1 MSNTPTYSADWA
13 AIHALFQADSVKIQE
28 TQQLIR
34 DIGQEIRAYKQE
46 NDRIIKCNREEFQA
60 YKQENDRVIKQ
71 NQEEFQAYKQENDR
85 VIKQNQEEFQAYKQE
100 NDRVI
105 KQNQEEFQAYK
116 RENDRVIKQSQEEFQ
131 AYKKENDRV
140 IKQNQEEFQAYKQEN
155 DRVIKQNQEEFQAY
169 KRENDRMIQEGR
181 EELKA
186 FQQEARA
193 IRQASD
199 KRIKYLDNLFTSQWG
214 KLVESLVEGDLIKL
228 LNEQGILVHD
238 VCSRRHGQKN
248 GQNYEFDLIARNGVE
263 VVVVEVKTTLRP
275 DDVKHFMKKLN
286 LLKTWMPE
294 YQENTVYG
302 AMAWLQEHAGAYV
315 MAEKYGLFNIR
326 ATGDSASIL
335 KCELRAKHVSH

>member
-1 MSNTPTYSADWA
+1 
-13 AIHALFQADSVKIQE
+13 
-28 TQQLIR
+28 
-34 DIGQEIRAYKQE
+34 
-46 NDRIIKCNREEFQA
+46 
-60 YKQENDRVIKQ
+60 
-71 NQEEFQAYKQENDR
+71 
-85 VIKQNQEEFQAYKQE
+85 
-100 NDRVI
+100 
-105 KQNQEEFQAYK
+105 
-116 RENDRVIKQSQEEFQ
+116 
-131 AYKKENDRV
+131 
-140 IKQNQEEFQAYKQEN
+140 
-155 DRVIKQNQEEFQAY
+155 
-169 KRENDRMIQEGR
+169 MIQESR

-228 LNEQGILVHD
+228 LNQQGIPVHD

-302 AMAWLQEHAGAYV
+302 AMAWLQEHAGASV

-335 KCELRAKHVSH
+335 NAQGFQPRQF